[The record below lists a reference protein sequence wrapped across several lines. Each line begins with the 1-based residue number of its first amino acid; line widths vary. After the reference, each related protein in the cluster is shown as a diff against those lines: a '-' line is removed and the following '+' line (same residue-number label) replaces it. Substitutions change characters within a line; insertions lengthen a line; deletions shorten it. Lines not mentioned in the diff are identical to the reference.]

1 MIIKTTEA
9 RMKIRRSVLITLSL
23 LTYSFLL
30 FLAPPFSSGQSGSPS
45 VVFKELEWNFG
56 RIKQGEVVS
65 HEFIFRNEG
74 TAPLKVT
81 RVATS
86 CGCTA
91 ALVSQK
97 EVAPGKEGRVKVSF
111 DSRGYS
117 GQVVKYIYFDSN
129 DPKKPQVELTVKGEV
144 ETGPAARLELDRYNL
159 DLGISLEGEETSAK
173 LLIKNSGQLELKL
186 ETESPEVSF
195 FIKDRPVSFPLRVPA
210 GQSVEV
216 EIRLPGRAGRT
227 GLLRDYIMLKSNDP
241 VRPTVSVFV
250 SRYVVTKEELKGLF
264 EKYKQVLKEK
274 SA

>member
-1 MIIKTTEA
+1 METRMRNKPLVVIAIILT
-9 RMKIRRSVLITLSL
+9 LGFLLSL
-23 LTYSFLL
+23 Y
-30 FLAPPFSSGQSGSPS
+30 PPSISGQSGSPS

-74 TAPLKVT
+74 TAPLKVS

-97 EVAPGKEGRVKVSF
+97 EVAPGKEGRIKVSF

-129 DPKKPQVELTVKGEV
+129 DPKKPQVELTVKAEV

-159 DLGISLEGEETSAK
+159 DLGISLEGEEASTK
-173 LLIKNSGQLELKL
+173 LLVRNSGQLELKL

-195 FIKDRPVSFPLRVPA
+195 FIKNRPVSFPLRVPA

-216 EIRLPGRAGRT
+216 EIRLAGKTGRT
-227 GLLRDYIMLKSNDP
+227 GLLRDYVMLNSNDP
-241 VRPTVSVFV
+241 VRPTVSVFIT
-250 SRYVVTKEELKGLF
+250 RYVVTKEELKQLF
-264 EKYKQVLKEK
+264 EKYKKALGEK